1 LFFKRIAVGVAVGG
15 LMLTGCSKTKDV
27 TTSSSSTAAGAA
39 ATTTTQK
46 KSDVKVGL
54 AYDIGGRGDKSFN
67 DSAAKGLDKA
77 KSSLGVDVKELSA
90 IKDESAADKEARL
103 KLLADGGYNPI
114 VAVGFAYADAI
125 KAVAAA
131 YPAVSFAIVDDPT
144 AAANITNLLFAE
156 NESSYLVG
164 AVAALKSK
172 TGNIGFIGGV
182 NVPLIQKFQAGYAA
196 GAKKI
201 KPDIK
206 IQAKYITQPPDF
218 TGFNDPAN
226 GKTIADGMFD
236 AGADVVYAAAGG
248 SGNGL
253 FQSAKAK
260 GKLAIGVDSDQYEG
274 ADAAVKD
281 VIISSALKKVDVAV
295 YDFIKSFTDKA
306 VKTGPF
312 LFNLKND
319 GVGYATSGGKVDD
332 IKTDVEK
339 LKADIIA
346 GTITVPEKL

>member
-1 LFFKRIAVGVAVGG
+1 MAAVAAIGG
-15 LMLTGCSKTKDV
+15 LLLAGCSDDKAV
-27 TTSSSSTAAGAA
+27 STGAG
-39 ATTTTQK
+39 ATTTVK
-46 KSDVKVGL
+46 KSAVKVGL

-77 KSSLGVDVKELSA
+77 KSSLGLDVKELSA
-90 IKDESAADKEARL
+90 VKDESDADKEARL

-114 VAVGFAYADAI
+114 IAVGFAYS
-125 KAVAAA
+125 KPVANVAKA
-131 YPAVSFAIVDDPT
+131 YPAVSFAIVDDPV
-144 AAANITNLLFAE
+144 AGANITNLLFAE

-164 AVAALKSK
+164 AIAALKSK
-172 TGNIGFIGGV
+172 TGSIGFIGGV
-182 NVPLIQKFQAGYAA
+182 NVPLIQKFEAGYAA

-201 KPDIK
+201 KPDVK
-206 IQAKYITQPPDF
+206 IQSKYITQPPDF
-218 TGFNDPAN
+218 SGFNDPAN

-274 ADAAVKD
+274 ADTAVKD
-281 VIISSALKKVDVAV
+281 VIITSALKKVDTAV
-295 YDFIKSFTDKA
+295 YDFIKSFTDQA

-332 IKTDVEK
+332 VKAEVEK
-339 LKADIIA
+339 LKADIVA
-346 GTITVPEKL
+346 GTITPPDKL